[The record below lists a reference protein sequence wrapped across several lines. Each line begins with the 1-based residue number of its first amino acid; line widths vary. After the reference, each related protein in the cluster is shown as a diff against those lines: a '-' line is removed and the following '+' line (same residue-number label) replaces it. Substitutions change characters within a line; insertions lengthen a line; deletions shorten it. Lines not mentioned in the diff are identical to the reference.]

1 MYGGAAFATPT
12 CQPLAHGL
20 PGYRRYCPYTAHPR
34 ADGAYGGPDL
44 SHAKRLVA
52 RSGTRGEHV
61 DVLGSADEGYVPPGV
76 APYVAHVLRSLGYR
90 TTLHV
95 VPFDSIT
102 PARAARFHLHTNGD
116 WLADYPSPS
125 SYLPPFF
132 SCDGGQN
139 NGFVCD
145 PALDREMRRAQAL
158 ELTDPGAANA
168 AWTSIDH
175 TLTDQADWVPTVNLR
190 VVDLV
195 SKRVRGY
202 QFHPVWGF
210 LVDQSEIQ

>member
-1 MYGGAAFATPT
+1 M
-12 CQPLAHGL
+12 
-20 PGYRRYCPYTAHPR
+20 
-34 ADGAYGGPDL
+34 
-44 SHAKRLVA
+44 A

-76 APYVAHVLRSLGYR
+76 APYVARVLRSLGYR

-139 NGFVCD
+139 HGFVCVSRHR
-145 PALDREMRRAQAL
+145 DRGRGPRCERFVSARWFDLAHVQPGTPLARGLRCARRFGTRRCW
-158 ELTDPGAANA
+158 E
-168 AWTSIDH
+168 S
-175 TLTDQADWVPTVNLR
+175 
-190 VVDLV
+190 
-195 SKRVRGY
+195 
-202 QFHPVWGF
+202 
-210 LVDQSEIQ
+210 